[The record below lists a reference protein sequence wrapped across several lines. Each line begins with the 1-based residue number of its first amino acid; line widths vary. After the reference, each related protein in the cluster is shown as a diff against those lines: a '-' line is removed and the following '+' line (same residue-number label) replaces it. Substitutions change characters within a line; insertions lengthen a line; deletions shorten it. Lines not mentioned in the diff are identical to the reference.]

1 MQINLIP
8 VSKGI
13 PYANDVITEAITRF
27 RKHLLTVIVV
37 CPEDGLEYLGEEL
50 TPESI
55 TRAGINAVIVLFRE
69 PGTIGQITGYIQ
81 EIRSNTIK
89 YRVLP
94 YFFR

>member
-1 MQINLIP
+1 MIEVNTKMQINLIP

-13 PYANDVITEAITRF
+13 PNANNVITEAITRF

-55 TRAGINAVIVLFRE
+55 TRAGIMR
-69 PGTIGQITGYIQ
+69 
-81 EIRSNTIK
+81 
-89 YRVLP
+89 
-94 YFFR
+94 